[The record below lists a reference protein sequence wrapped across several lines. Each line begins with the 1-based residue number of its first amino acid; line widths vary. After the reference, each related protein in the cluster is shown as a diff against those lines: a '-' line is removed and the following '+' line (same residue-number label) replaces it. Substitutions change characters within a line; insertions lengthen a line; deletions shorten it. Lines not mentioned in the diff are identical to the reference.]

1 MFIGGLRYDI
11 LGDEI
16 DDSPIVEDDN
26 ELTAVLGVAYT
37 FGK

>member
-1 MFIGGLRYDI
+1 MYFAGIRYDL

-16 DDSPIVEDDN
+16 DDGSIVDDDN

-37 FGK
+37 F